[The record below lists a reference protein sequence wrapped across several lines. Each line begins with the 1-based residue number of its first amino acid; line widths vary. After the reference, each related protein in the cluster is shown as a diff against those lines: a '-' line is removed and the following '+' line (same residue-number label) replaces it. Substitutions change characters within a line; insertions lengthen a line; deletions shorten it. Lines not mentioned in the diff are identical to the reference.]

1 MSTWNSIGGAIC
13 VAISAAG
20 LIASWLAWRK
30 RGAISGMRGVAWSLI
45 PLAAYLTNSVLLIGR
60 IASAIGRFAAAF
72 VFSPKSWA
80 GVIVLA
86 VALLLFV
93 VSGGVPLL
101 NWRKARER
109 RHRAARAGHGDDAV
123 GPRGGTARRLPGR
136 RGGAPAP
143 GPRGPAGRPG
153 RRHERGRGDPA
164 PARHQVASR
173 ASARAGRPGPPGPRR
188 AAWAA
193 RAAGRRAARAA
204 AAGAWREPPGNDL
217 VVTSLSLFAQQP
229 YRIMLLRRES

>member
-60 IASAIGRFAAAF
+60 IASAIGRFAGAF

-109 RHRAARAGHGDDAV
+109 RHRAARAGQGDDAV
-123 GPRGGTARRLPGR
+123 GPRGGAAAGS
-136 RGGAPAP
+136 PA
-143 GPRGPAGRPG
+143 AV
-153 RRHERGRGDPA
+153 EA
-164 PARHQVASR
+164 
-173 ASARAGRPGPPGPRR
+173 PRR
-188 AAWAA
+188 QA
-193 RAAGRRAARAA
+193 RAARPADPDDDMSEVEA
-204 AAGAWREPPGNDL
+204 
-217 VVTSLSLFAQQP
+217 
-229 YRIMLLRRES
+229 ILRQRGIK